1 MNENKVQYKW
11 LNGKLK
17 TYFFFILVYHKMV
30 WHQTVIAEVAAC
42 ICQHNLLKNLYYIL

>member
-17 TYFFFILVYHKMV
+17 TYFFILVYHKMV

-42 ICQHNLLKNLYYIL
+42 IC